1 MQHDLI
7 VVRRHGAG
15 LAVVVGR
22 ECVVVIEVT
31 TRNTVERIAAHP
43 CSALLGLQGHPLAA
57 VESLVLRRHVGA
69 VVGLLARQCRD
80 SALRLGDL
88 VSAAIC
94 RAVGLIAAAVD
105 HCLLLLVER
114 RIQNERLAACRT
126 ARIVG
131 VHRICYPQSRMVHRI
146 VAHRIVAPVRSVSL
160 RGVIGYQFDAL
171 GIRLYHGAVGIRCGQ
186 LRPRLAESRCS
197 RGRARRRRGVGPPSS
212 VATQSSFSPCYSSYL
227 NSISICCISNF
238 YSIVTFACRS
248 YIRLLNN
255 Y

>member
-1 MQHDLI
+1 MSGRKNIL
-7 VVRRHGAG
+7 VVFGF
-15 LAVVVGR
+15 
-22 ECVVVIEVT
+22 
-31 TRNTVERIAAHP
+31 
-43 CSALLGLQGHPLAA
+43 
-57 VESLVLRRHVGA
+57 VL
-69 VVGLLARQCRD
+69 
-80 SALRLGDL
+80 S
-88 VSAAIC
+88 
-94 RAVGLIAAAVD
+94 VGLIAAAVD

-197 RGRARRRRGVGPPSS
+197 RGRARRRRGVGTPSS
-212 VATQSSFSPCYSSYL
+212 VATLSSIGVCYL
-227 NSISICCISNF
+227 DLRNIHRIAGHDIQ
-238 YSIVTFACRS
+238 
-248 YIRLLNN
+248 
-255 Y
+255 